1 MIFILWK
8 RGIELK
14 NRTKYFAYPYVV
26 WMIIFI
32 VFPSFLVLLYS
43 LTTKDSNG
51 LTTIQFT
58 MANFNKFFDPLYM
71 NILWD
76 SIFLAAISTAICLM
90 IGYPAAYIIS
100 KAEISRRNTL
110 LFLCILPMWMNMLL
124 RTYAWMT
131 ILGNN
136 GILNNLFSLL
146 GLPKVNMLYTRGATV
161 MGMVYN
167 FLPFMILPIY
177 TALSKMDSGILEAA
191 DDLGANKYVV
201 FRKIILPLSMPGVI
215 SGIVMVF
222 MPAVST
228 FIIPQLLGGN
238 KSMMIGNLIEKLFIL
253 NGDWNFGSAIS
264 IIMMVII
271 LISMSI
277 MNKFDVDKEGG
288 ARLW

>member
-1 MIFILWK
+1 VK
-8 RGIELK
+8 D
-14 NRTKYFAYPYVV
+14 RTKYFAYPYMV
-26 WMIIFI
+26 WIIIFI
-32 VFPSFLVLLYS
+32 ALPTFLVLLYS
-43 LTTKDSNG
+43 ITTKESNG

-58 MANFNKFFDPLYM
+58 FENFRKFFQPIYLD
-71 NILWD
+71 ILWD
-76 SIFLAAISTAICLM
+76 SIYLAAVSTAICLLL
-90 IGYPAAYIIS
+90 GYPAAYIIS
-100 KAEISRRNTL
+100 NTHISRRNTL

-136 GILNNLFSLL
+136 GILNNFFAFL
-146 GLPKVNMLYTRGATV
+146 GLPRFNMLYTRGATV

-167 FLPFMILPIY
+167 FIPFMILPIY
-177 TALSKMDSGILEAA
+177 TALSKMDKGLLEAA
-191 DDLGANKYVV
+191 DDLGADKKTV
-201 FRKIILPLSMPGVI
+201 FRKVILPLSMPGVI
-215 SGIVMVF
+215 SGVIMVF

-238 KSMMIGNLIEKLFIL
+238 KSMMIGNLVEKLFIL

-264 IIMMVII
+264 IVMMLII
-271 LISMSI
+271 LLSMSI

>member
-1 MIFILWK
+1 
-8 RGIELK
+8 
-14 NRTKYFAYPYVV
+14 
-26 WMIIFI
+26 MIIFI

-43 LTTKDSNG
+43 ITTKQSNG

-58 MANFNKFFDPLYM
+58 WENFQKFFDPLYI

-76 SIFLAAISTAICLM
+76 SIVLAAISTVICLLL
-90 IGYPAAYIIS
+90 GYPAAYIIS
-100 KAEISRRNTL
+100 NAELSKRNTL

-136 GILNNLFSLL
+136 GILNNIFEFL
-146 GLPKVNMLYTRGATV
+146 GLPRVNMLYTRGATV

-167 FLPFMILPIY
+167 FLPFMVLPIY
-177 TALSKMDSGILEAA
+177 TALSKMDKGILEAA
-191 DDLGANKYVV
+191 DDLGANKFVK
-201 FRKIILPLSMPGVI
+201 FRKVILPLSMPGVI

-264 IIMMVII
+264 IVMMVII

>member
-1 MIFILWK
+1 MK
-8 RGIELK
+8 D
-14 NRTKYFAYPYVV
+14 RTKYFSYPYIV
-26 WMIIFI
+26 WIIIFI
-32 VFPSFLVLLYS
+32 LLPSFLVLLYS
-43 LTTKDSNG
+43 LTTKKSNIIA
-51 LTTIQFT
+51 TINFT
-58 MANFNKFFDPLYM
+58 IENYKMFFDPMYI
-71 NILWD
+71 NILFD
-76 SIFLAAISTAICLM
+76 SIYLAAVSTLICLLL
-90 IGYPAAYIIS
+90 GYPAAYIIANS
-100 KAEISRRNTL
+100 NISRRNTL

-136 GILNNLFSLL
+136 GLINNFLGLI
-146 GLPKVNMLYTRGATV
+146 GLPKVSLLYTKGATI

-167 FLPFMILPIY
+167 FIPFMILPIY
-177 TALSKMDSGILEAA
+177 TALSKLDAGLIEAA
-191 DDLGANKYVV
+191 GDLGADSKTI
-201 FRKIILPLSMPGVI
+201 FRKIIFPLSMPGVI
-215 SGIVMVF
+215 SGIIMVF

-238 KSMMIGNLIEKLFIL
+238 KNMMIGNLIEKLFIL

-264 IIMMVII
+264 IIMMIII

>member
-1 MIFILWK
+1 MK
-8 RGIELK
+8 D
-14 NRTKYFAYPYVV
+14 RTKYFAYPYVV
-26 WMIIFI
+26 WIFLFI
-32 VFPSFLVLLYS
+32 ALPAFLVLLYS
-43 LTTKDSNG
+43 ITTKESNG
-51 LTTIQFT
+51 LTTIHFT
-58 MANFNKFFDPLYM
+58 LENFNKFFNPMYL

-76 SIFLAAISTAICLM
+76 SIYLAAISTAICLLL
-90 IGYPAAYIIS
+90 GYPAAFIIS
-100 KAEISRRNTL
+100 NTHISRRNTL

-136 GILNNLFSLL
+136 GILNNFFSFL

-167 FLPFMILPIY
+167 FLPFMVLPIY
-177 TALSKMDSGILEAA
+177 TALSKMDKGLLEAA
-191 DDLGANKYVV
+191 DDLGADKKTV
-201 FRKIILPLSMPGVI
+201 FRKVILPLSMPGVI
-215 SGIVMVF
+215 SGIIMVF

-238 KSMMIGNLIEKLFIL
+238 KNMMIGNLVEKLFIL

-264 IIMMVII
+264 IVMMLII
-271 LISMSI
+271 LLSMSL
-277 MNKFDVDKEGG
+277 MNKFDIDKEGG

>member
-1 MIFILWK
+1 MK
-8 RGIELK
+8 D
-14 NRTKYFAYPYVV
+14 RTKYFAYPYLL
-26 WMIIFI
+26 WIILFI

-43 LTTKDSNG
+43 ITTKQSNG

-58 MANFNKFFDPLYM
+58 LENFKKFFDPLYI

-76 SIFLAAISTAICLM
+76 SIFLAAVSTVICLAL
-90 IGYPAAYIIS
+90 GYPAAFIIS
-100 KAEISRRNTL
+100 KADLSRRNTL

-136 GILNNLFSLL
+136 GILNNFFASL
-146 GLPKVNMLYTRGATV
+146 GLPRVNMLYTRGATV

-177 TALSKMDSGILEAA
+177 TALSKMDRGILEAA
-191 DDLGANKYVV
+191 DDLGATEYIKFKN
-201 FRKIILPLSMPGVI
+201 IILPLSMPGVI
-215 SGIVMVF
+215 SGIIMVF

-238 KSMMIGNLIEKLFIL
+238 KNMMVGNLVEKLFIL

-264 IIMMVII
+264 IIMMIII

-277 MNKFDVDKEGG
+277 MNKFDIDKEGG

>member
-1 MIFILWK
+1 MK
-8 RGIELK
+8 D
-14 NRTKYFAYPYVV
+14 RTKYFSYPYIV
-26 WMIIFI
+26 WIIIFI
-32 VFPSFLVLLYS
+32 LLPSFLVLLYS
-43 LTTKDSNG
+43 LTTKKSNIIA
-51 LTTIQFT
+51 TINFT
-58 MANFNKFFDPLYM
+58 LDNYKMFFDPMYI
-71 NILWD
+71 NILFD
-76 SIFLAAISTAICLM
+76 SIYLAAVSTVICLLL
-90 IGYPAAYIIS
+90 GYPAAYIIANS
-100 KAEISRRNTL
+100 NISRRNTL

-136 GILNNLFSLL
+136 GLINNFLGFI
-146 GLPKVNMLYTRGATV
+146 GLPKVSLLYTKGATI

-167 FLPFMILPIY
+167 FIPFMILPIY
-177 TALSKMDSGILEAA
+177 TALSKLDAGLIEAA
-191 DDLGANKYVV
+191 GDLGADSKTI
-201 FRKIILPLSMPGVI
+201 FKKIIFPLSMPGVI
-215 SGIVMVF
+215 SGIIMVF

-238 KSMMIGNLIEKLFIL
+238 KNMMIGNLIEKLFIL

-264 IIMMVII
+264 IIMMIII

>member
-1 MIFILWK
+1 M
-8 RGIELK
+8 
-14 NRTKYFAYPYVV
+14 V
-26 WMIIFI
+26 IFI
-32 VFPSFLVLLYS
+32 VLPFLLVLLYS
-43 LTTKDSNG
+43 ITSKNSNDI
-51 LTTIQFT
+51 TTIQFT
-58 MANFNKFFDPLYM
+58 LDNFRKFFNPLYT

-76 SIFLAAISTAICLM
+76 SIFLAAISTALCLL

-100 KAEISRRNTL
+100 TADLSKRNTM

-136 GILNNLFSLL
+136 GIINNFLSFL
-146 GLPKVNMLYTRGATV
+146 GLPKVNLLYTRGATI

-167 FLPFMILPIY
+167 FLPFMVLPIH
-177 TALSKMDSGILEAA
+177 TALSKMDKGILEAA
-191 DDLGANKYVV
+191 DDLGATWYIKFKKV
-201 FRKIILPLSMPGVI
+201 ILPLSMPGVI
-215 SGIVMVF
+215 SGIIMVF

-264 IIMMVII
+264 MIMMVII
-271 LISMSI
+271 LISMSV

>member
-1 MIFILWK
+1 MK
-8 RGIELK
+8 DK
-14 NRTKYFAYPYVV
+14 TKYFAYPYLV
-26 WMIIFI
+26 WIVIFI

-43 LTTKDSNG
+43 VTTKDSG
-51 LTTIQFT
+51 GITTINFT
-58 MANFNKFFDPLYM
+58 LSNFIKFFDPMYL
-71 NILWD
+71 NILLD
-76 SIFLAAISTAICLM
+76 SMFLAAISTIICLLL
-90 IGYPAAYIIS
+90 GYPAAYIIS
-100 KAEISRRNTL
+100 NANLSRRNTL

-136 GILNNLFSLL
+136 GILNNLFSFF
-146 GLPKVNMLYTRGATV
+146 GLPKLNMLYTKGATV

-177 TALSKMDSGILEAA
+177 TALSKMDVGLLEAA
-191 DDLGANKYVV
+191 DDLGANQYIK
-201 FRKIILPLSMPGVI
+201 FRKIIVPLSMPGVI
-215 SGIVMVF
+215 SGIIMVF

-238 KSMMIGNLIEKLFIL
+238 KNMMIGNLVEKLFIL

-264 IIMMVII
+264 IIMMIII

-277 MNKFDVDKEGG
+277 MNKFEVDKEGG

>member
-1 MIFILWK
+1 MK
-8 RGIELK
+8 D
-14 NRTKYFAYPYVV
+14 RTKYFSYPYIV
-26 WMIIFI
+26 WMTLFI
-32 VFPSFLVLLYS
+32 LLPSFLVLLYS
-43 LTTKDSNG
+43 ITSKESNG
-51 LTTIQFT
+51 ITTINFT
-58 MANFNKFFDPLYM
+58 LENYKMFFDSMYI
-71 NILWD
+71 NILFD
-76 SIFLAAISTAICLM
+76 SISLAAISTIICL
-90 IGYPAAYIIS
+90 ILGYPAAYIIS
-100 KAEISRRNTL
+100 TANLSKRNTL

-136 GILNNLFSLL
+136 GLINNFFEMI
-146 GLPKVNMLYTRGATV
+146 GLQKVNLLYTRGATV

-167 FLPFMILPIY
+167 FIPFMILPIY
-177 TALSKMDSGILEAA
+177 TALSKMDMGLIEAA
-191 DDLGANKYVV
+191 DDLGADKKTI
-201 FRKIILPLSMPGVI
+201 FKKIILPLSMPGVI
-215 SGIVMVF
+215 SGIIMVF

-238 KSMMIGNLIEKLFIL
+238 KNMMIGNLIEKLFIL

-264 IIMMVII
+264 IIMMIII

>member
-1 MIFILWK
+1 M
-8 RGIELK
+8 K
-14 NRTKYFAYPYVV
+14 NRTKYFAYPYLI
-26 WMIIFI
+26 WMTIFI
-32 VFPSFLVLLYS
+32 VFPCFLVLLYS
-43 LTTKDSNG
+43 ITTKQSNG

-58 MANFNKFFDPLYM
+58 VENFKKFFDPLYI

-76 SIFLAAISTAICLM
+76 SMFLAAISTAICLM
-90 IGYPAAYIIS
+90 LGYPAAYIIS
-100 KAEISRRNTL
+100 KASLSKRNTL

-136 GILNNLFSLL
+136 GILNNLFELL
-146 GLPKVNMLYTRGATV
+146 GLPRVNMLYTRGATV

-177 TALSKMDSGILEAA
+177 TALSKMDKGILEAA
-191 DDLGANKYVV
+191 DDLGANRFVK

>member
-1 MIFILWK
+1 M
-8 RGIELK
+8 K
-14 NRTKYFAYPYVV
+14 NRTKYFAYPYLV
-26 WMIIFI
+26 WIVIFI
-32 VFPSFLVLLYS
+32 AFPSLLVLLYS
-43 LTTKDSNG
+43 VTTKESNG
-51 LTTIQFT
+51 LTTINFT
-58 MANFNKFFDPLYM
+58 LENFINFFDPMYL

-76 SIFLAAISTAICLM
+76 SVFLAAISTVICLVL
-90 IGYPAAYIIS
+90 GYPAAYIIS
-100 KAEISRRNTL
+100 NTQISRRNTL

-136 GILNNLFSLL
+136 GILNNIFSFI
-146 GLPKVNMLYTRGATV
+146 GLPKLNMLYTKGATV

-177 TALSKMDSGILEAA
+177 TALSKMDVGLLEAA
-191 DDLGANKYVV
+191 DDLGAGRYTK
-201 FRKIILPLSMPGVI
+201 FKKIILPLSTPGII
-215 SGIVMVF
+215 SGIIMVF

-264 IIMMVII
+264 IIMMIII

-277 MNKFDVDKEGG
+277 MNKFEVDKEGG

>member
-1 MIFILWK
+1 MK
-8 RGIELK
+8 D
-14 NRTKYFAYPYVV
+14 RTKYFSYPYIV
-26 WMIIFI
+26 WMTIFI
-32 VFPSFLVLLYS
+32 LLPSFLVLLYS
-43 LTTKDSNG
+43 ITSKESNG
-51 LTTIQFT
+51 ITTINFT
-58 MANFNKFFDPLYM
+58 LENYKMFFDSLYI
-71 NILWD
+71 NILLD
-76 SIFLAAISTAICLM
+76 SIFLAAISTIICL
-90 IGYPAAYIIS
+90 ILGYPAAYIIATAS
-100 KAEISRRNTL
+100 LSRRNTL

-136 GILNNLFSLL
+136 GLINNFFEMI
-146 GLPKVNMLYTRGATV
+146 GLQKMNLLYTKGATV

-167 FLPFMILPIY
+167 FIPFMILPIY
-177 TALSKMDSGILEAA
+177 TALSKMDTGLIEAA
-191 DDLGANKYVV
+191 DDLGADKKTV

-215 SGIVMVF
+215 SGIIMVF

-238 KSMMIGNLIEKLFIL
+238 KNMMIGNLIEKLFIL

-264 IIMMVII
+264 IIMMIII

>member
-1 MIFILWK
+1 MK
-8 RGIELK
+8 D
-14 NRTKYFAYPYVV
+14 RTKYFAYPYMV
-26 WMIIFI
+26 WIIIFI
-32 VFPSFLVLLYS
+32 ALPTFLVLLYS
-43 LTTKDSNG
+43 ITTKESNG

-58 MANFNKFFDPLYM
+58 PENFRKFFQPIYLD
-71 NILWD
+71 ILWD
-76 SIFLAAISTAICLM
+76 SIYLAAVSTAICLLL
-90 IGYPAAYIIS
+90 GYPAAYIIS
-100 KAEISRRNTL
+100 NTHISRRNTL

-136 GILNNLFSLL
+136 GILNNFFAFL
-146 GLPKVNMLYTRGATV
+146 GLPRFNMLYTRGATV

-167 FLPFMILPIY
+167 FIPFMILPIY
-177 TALSKMDSGILEAA
+177 TALSKMDKGLLEAA
-191 DDLGANKYVV
+191 DDLGADKKTV
-201 FRKIILPLSMPGVI
+201 FRKVILPLSMPGVI
-215 SGIVMVF
+215 SGVIMVF

-238 KSMMIGNLIEKLFIL
+238 KSMMIGNLVEKLFIL

-264 IIMMVII
+264 IVMMLII
-271 LISMSI
+271 LLSMSI

>member
-1 MIFILWK
+1 MK
-8 RGIELK
+8 D
-14 NRTKYFAYPYVV
+14 RTKYFAYPYAV
-26 WMIIFI
+26 WIVIFI

-43 LTTKDSNG
+43 LTTDSGG
-51 LTTIQFT
+51 LTNINFTIG
-58 MANFNKFFDPLYM
+58 NFIKFFDPLYL

-76 SIFLAAISTAICLM
+76 SIFLAATCTIICLLL
-90 IGYPAAYIIS
+90 GYPAAYIIS
-100 KAEISRRNTL
+100 KSNLSRRNTL

-136 GILNNLFSLL
+136 GILNNLFELL
-146 GLPKVNMLYTRGATV
+146 GFPKINMLYTRGATV

-167 FLPFMILPIY
+167 FLPFMILPIF
-177 TALSKMDSGILEAA
+177 TALSKMDTGLLEAA
-191 DDLGANKYVV
+191 DDLGATKYIV

-215 SGIVMVF
+215 SGIIMVF

-238 KSMMIGNLIEKLFIL
+238 KSMMIGNLVEKMFIL

-264 IIMMVII
+264 IIMMIII

>member
-1 MIFILWK
+1 MK
-8 RGIELK
+8 D
-14 NRTKYFAYPYVV
+14 RTKYFAYPYVV
-26 WMIIFI
+26 WIILFI
-32 VFPSFLVLLYS
+32 ALPSFLVLLYS
-43 LTTKDSNG
+43 ITTKESNG
-51 LTTIQFT
+51 LTTIHFT
-58 MANFNKFFDPLYM
+58 LENFKKFFNPMYL

-76 SIFLAAISTAICLM
+76 SIYLAAISTAICLLL
-90 IGYPAAYIIS
+90 GYPAAYIIS
-100 KAEISRRNTL
+100 NTHISRRNTL

-136 GILNNLFSLL
+136 GILNNFFSLL
-146 GLPKVNMLYTRGATV
+146 GLPKINMLYTRGATV

-177 TALSKMDSGILEAA
+177 TALSKMDKGLLEAA
-191 DDLGANKYVV
+191 DDLGANKKTV
-201 FRKIILPLSMPGVI
+201 FRKVILPLSMPGVI
-215 SGIVMVF
+215 SGIIMVF

-238 KSMMIGNLIEKLFIL
+238 KSMMIGNLVERLFIL

-264 IIMMVII
+264 IVMMLII
-271 LISMSI
+271 LLSMSI

>member
-1 MIFILWK
+1 MKDKTKYFSYPYIVWMSIFIL
-8 RGIELK
+8 L
-14 NRTKYFAYPYVV
+14 
-26 WMIIFI
+26 
-32 VFPSFLVLLYS
+32 PSFLVLLYS
-43 LTTKDSNG
+43 ITTKESNG
-51 LTTIQFT
+51 ITTIQFT
-58 MANFNKFFDPLYM
+58 LENYKMFFNSLYI

-76 SIFLAAISTAICLM
+76 SISLAAISTIICLFL
-90 IGYPAAYIIS
+90 GYPAAYIIAS
-100 KAEISRRNTL
+100 TNSSRRNTL

-136 GILNNLFSLL
+136 GLINNFLEFIGLQKLNL
-146 GLPKVNMLYTRGATV
+146 LYTKGATV

-167 FLPFMILPIY
+167 FIPFMILPIY
-177 TALSKMDSGILEAA
+177 TALSKMDIGLIEAA
-191 DDLGANKYVV
+191 DDLGADKKTV
-201 FRKIILPLSMPGVI
+201 FRKITLPLSMPGVI
-215 SGIVMVF
+215 SGIIMVF

-238 KSMMIGNLIEKLFIL
+238 KNMMIGNLIEKLFIL

-264 IIMMVII
+264 IIMMIII

>member
-1 MIFILWK
+1 M
-8 RGIELK
+8 K
-14 NRTKYFAYPYVV
+14 NRTKYFAYPYLV
-26 WMIIFI
+26 WMVIFI

-43 LTTKDSNG
+43 LTTKESNG

-58 MANFNKFFDPLYM
+58 AGNFNKFFDPLYM

-76 SIFLAAISTAICLM
+76 SIFLAAISTAICLL
-90 IGYPAAYIIS
+90 IGYPAAFIIS
-100 KAEISRRNTL
+100 KTDISRRNTL

-136 GILNNLFSLL
+136 GILNNIFEFL
-146 GLPKVNMLYTRGATV
+146 GLPRVNMLYTRGATV

-177 TALSKMDSGILEAA
+177 TALSKMDIGILEAA
-191 DDLGANKYVV
+191 DDLGANKYVK

>member
-1 MIFILWK
+1 M
-8 RGIELK
+8 
-14 NRTKYFAYPYVV
+14 V

-32 VFPSFLVLLYS
+32 VFPCFLVLLYS
-43 LTTKDSNG
+43 ITTKQSNG

-58 MANFNKFFDPLYM
+58 LENFKKFFDPLYI

-76 SIFLAAISTAICLM
+76 SMFLAAVSTVICLVL
-90 IGYPAAYIIS
+90 GYPAAYIIS
-100 KAEISRRNTL
+100 KADLSRRNTL

-136 GILNNLFSLL
+136 GILNNLFELI
-146 GLPKVNMLYTRGATV
+146 GLPRVNMLYTRGATV

-177 TALSKMDSGILEAA
+177 TALSKMDRGILEAA

-201 FRKIILPLSMPGVI
+201 FRKVILPLSMPGVI

-264 IIMMVII
+264 IIMMLII
-271 LISMSI
+271 LVSMSI

-288 ARLW
+288 TRLW

>member
-1 MIFILWK
+1 M
-8 RGIELK
+8 RD
-14 NRTKYFAYPYVV
+14 RTKYFAYPYVV
-26 WMIIFI
+26 WIFI
-32 VFPSFLVLLYS
+32 FIALPMFLVLLYS
-43 LTTKDSNG
+43 ITTKETNG
-51 LTTIQFT
+51 LTTIHFT
-58 MANFNKFFDPLYM
+58 LENFKKFFQPIYL

-76 SIFLAAISTAICLM
+76 SIYLAAISTVICLAL
-90 IGYPAAYIIS
+90 GYPAAFIIS
-100 KAEISRRNTL
+100 NTHISRRNTL

-136 GILNNLFSLL
+136 GILNNFFAFI
-146 GLPKVNMLYTRGATV
+146 GLPRFNMLYTRGATV

-167 FLPFMILPIY
+167 FIPFMILPIY
-177 TALSKMDSGILEAA
+177 TALSKMDKGLLEAA
-191 DDLGANKYVV
+191 DDLGADKKTV
-201 FRKIILPLSMPGVI
+201 FRKVILPLSMPGVI
-215 SGIVMVF
+215 SGIIMVF

-238 KSMMIGNLIEKLFIL
+238 KSMMIGNLVEKLFIL

-264 IIMMVII
+264 IVMMLII
-271 LISMSI
+271 LLSISI

>member
-1 MIFILWK
+1 MK
-8 RGIELK
+8 D
-14 NRTKYFAYPYVV
+14 RTKYFAYPYVL

-32 VFPSFLVLLYS
+32 ALPSFLVLLYS
-43 LTTKDSNG
+43 ITTKESNG

-58 MANFNKFFDPLYM
+58 LENYKKFFDPLYL

-76 SIFLAAISTAICLM
+76 SIYLAAISTAICLLV
-90 IGYPAAYIIS
+90 GYPAAFIIS
-100 KAEISRRNTL
+100 NTNLSKRNTL
-110 LFLCILPMWMNMLL
+110 LFLCIMPMWMNMLL

-136 GILNNLFSLL
+136 GILNNLFSLI
-146 GLPKVNMLYTRGATV
+146 GLPKLNMLYTKGATI

-177 TALSKMDSGILEAA
+177 TALSKMDKALLEAA
-191 DDLGANKYVV
+191 DDLGADKKTV
-201 FRKIILPLSMPGVI
+201 FIKVILPLSMPGVI
-215 SGIVMVF
+215 SGIIMVF

-238 KSMMIGNLIEKLFIL
+238 KNMMIGNLVEKLFIL

-264 IIMMVII
+264 IVMMVII

>member
-1 MIFILWK
+1 MK
-8 RGIELK
+8 D
-14 NRTKYFAYPYVV
+14 RTKYFAYPYVL

-32 VFPSFLVLLYS
+32 ALPSFLVLLYS
-43 LTTKDSNG
+43 ITTKESNG

-58 MANFNKFFDPLYM
+58 LENYKKFFDPLYL

-76 SIFLAAISTAICLM
+76 SIYLAAISTAICLL
-90 IGYPAAYIIS
+90 IGYPAAFIIS
-100 KAEISRRNTL
+100 NTNLSKRNTL
-110 LFLCILPMWMNMLL
+110 LFLCIMPMWMNMLL

-136 GILNNLFSLL
+136 GILNNLFSLI
-146 GLPKVNMLYTRGATV
+146 GLPKLNMLYTKGATI

-177 TALSKMDSGILEAA
+177 TALSKMDKALLEAA
-191 DDLGANKYVV
+191 DDLGADKKTV
-201 FRKIILPLSMPGVI
+201 FIKVILPLSMPGVI
-215 SGIVMVF
+215 SGIIMVF

-238 KSMMIGNLIEKLFIL
+238 KNMMIGNLVEKLFIL

-264 IIMMVII
+264 IVMMVII

>member
-1 MIFILWK
+1 
-8 RGIELK
+8 LK
-14 NRTKYFAYPYVV
+14 DRTKYFSYPYIV
-26 WMIIFI
+26 WMTIFI
-32 VFPSFLVLLYS
+32 ILPSFLVLLYS
-43 LTTKDSNG
+43 ITSKESNG
-51 LTTIQFT
+51 ITTINFT
-58 MANFNKFFDPLYM
+58 LENYKLFFDPMYI
-71 NILWD
+71 NILFD
-76 SIFLAAISTAICLM
+76 SMTLAAISTLICL
-90 IGYPAAYIIS
+90 ILGYPAAYIIS
-100 KAEISRRNTL
+100 TSNISKRNTL

-136 GILNNLFSLL
+136 GLINNFLEMIGFQ
-146 GLPKVNMLYTRGATV
+146 KVNLLYTRGATV

-167 FLPFMILPIY
+167 FIPFMILPIY
-177 TALSKMDSGILEAA
+177 TALSKMDIGLIEAA
-191 DDLGANKYVV
+191 DDLGADKKTI

-215 SGIVMVF
+215 SGIIMVF

-238 KSMMIGNLIEKLFIL
+238 KNMMIGNLIEKLFIL

-264 IIMMVII
+264 IIMMIII

>member
-1 MIFILWK
+1 MK
-8 RGIELK
+8 D
-14 NRTKYFAYPYVV
+14 RTKYFAYPYVL

-32 VFPSFLVLLYS
+32 ALPSFLVLLYS
-43 LTTKDSNG
+43 ITTKESNG

-58 MANFNKFFDPLYM
+58 LENYKKFFDPLYL

-76 SIFLAAISTAICLM
+76 SIYLAAISTAICLL
-90 IGYPAAYIIS
+90 IGYPAAFIIS
-100 KAEISRRNTL
+100 NTSLSKRNTL
-110 LFLCILPMWMNMLL
+110 LFLCIMPMWMNMLL

-136 GILNNLFSLL
+136 GILNNLFSLI
-146 GLPKVNMLYTRGATV
+146 GLPKLNMLYTKGATI

-177 TALSKMDSGILEAA
+177 TALSKMDKALLEAA
-191 DDLGANKYVV
+191 DDLGADKKTV
-201 FRKIILPLSMPGVI
+201 FIKVILPLSMPGVI
-215 SGIVMVF
+215 SGIIMVF

-238 KSMMIGNLIEKLFIL
+238 KNMMIGNLVEKLFIL

-264 IIMMVII
+264 IVMMVII

>member
-1 MIFILWK
+1 MKDKTKYFSYPYIVWMSIFIL
-8 RGIELK
+8 L
-14 NRTKYFAYPYVV
+14 
-26 WMIIFI
+26 
-32 VFPSFLVLLYS
+32 PSFLVLLYS
-43 LTTKDSNG
+43 ITTKESNG
-51 LTTIQFT
+51 ITTIQFT
-58 MANFNKFFDPLYM
+58 LDNYKMFFNNMYIY
-71 NILWD
+71 ILLD
-76 SIFLAAISTAICLM
+76 SISLAAISTIICLVL
-90 IGYPAAYIIS
+90 GYPAAYIIANANLS
-100 KAEISRRNTL
+100 KRNTL

-136 GILNNLFSLL
+136 GLINTFLEFIGLQKLNL
-146 GLPKVNMLYTRGATV
+146 LYTKGATV

-167 FLPFMILPIY
+167 FIPFMILPIY
-177 TALSKMDSGILEAA
+177 TALSKMDNGLIEAA
-191 DDLGANKYVV
+191 DDLGADKKTV
-201 FRKIILPLSMPGVI
+201 FIKIILPLSMPGVI
-215 SGIVMVF
+215 SGIIMVF

-238 KSMMIGNLIEKLFIL
+238 KNMMIGNLIEKLFIL

-264 IIMMVII
+264 IIMMIII

>member
-1 MIFILWK
+1 
-8 RGIELK
+8 LK
-14 NRTKYFAYPYVV
+14 DRTKYFSYPYIV
-26 WMIIFI
+26 WMTIFI
-32 VFPSFLVLLYS
+32 ILPSFLVLLYS
-43 LTTKDSNG
+43 ITSKESNG
-51 LTTIQFT
+51 ITTINFT
-58 MANFNKFFDPLYM
+58 LENYKLFFDPMYI
-71 NILWD
+71 NI
-76 SIFLAAISTAICLM
+76 
-90 IGYPAAYIIS
+90 
-100 KAEISRRNTL
+100 L

-136 GILNNLFSLL
+136 GLINNFLEMIGFQ
-146 GLPKVNMLYTRGATV
+146 KVNLLYTRGATV

-167 FLPFMILPIY
+167 FIPFMILPIY
-177 TALSKMDSGILEAA
+177 TALSKMDIGLIEAA
-191 DDLGANKYVV
+191 DDLGADKKTI

-215 SGIVMVF
+215 SGIIMVF

-238 KSMMIGNLIEKLFIL
+238 KNMMIGNLIEKLFIL

-264 IIMMVII
+264 IIMMIII

>member
-1 MIFILWK
+1 MK
-8 RGIELK
+8 D
-14 NRTKYFAYPYVV
+14 RTKYFSYPYIV
-26 WMIIFI
+26 WMSIFI
-32 VFPSFLVLLYS
+32 LLPSFLVLLYS
-43 LTTKDSNG
+43 ITSKESNG
-51 LTTIQFT
+51 ITTINFT
-58 MANFNKFFDPLYM
+58 LENYKMFFDPMYI
-71 NILWD
+71 NILFD
-76 SIFLAAISTAICLM
+76 SISLAAISTIICL
-90 IGYPAAYIIS
+90 ILGYPAAYIIS
-100 KAEISRRNTL
+100 TANLSKRNTL

-136 GILNNLFSLL
+136 GLINNFFEMI
-146 GLPKVNMLYTRGATV
+146 GLQKVNLLYTRGATV

-167 FLPFMILPIY
+167 FIPFMILPIY
-177 TALSKMDSGILEAA
+177 TALSKMDIGLIEAA
-191 DDLGANKYVV
+191 DDLGANKNTI

-215 SGIVMVF
+215 SGIIMVF

-238 KSMMIGNLIEKLFIL
+238 KNMMIGNLIEKLFIL

-264 IIMMVII
+264 IIMMIII

>member
-1 MIFILWK
+1 MK
-8 RGIELK
+8 D
-14 NRTKYFAYPYVV
+14 RTKYFSYPYIV
-26 WMIIFI
+26 WIITFI
-32 VFPSFLVLLYS
+32 LLPSFLVLLYS
-43 LTTKDSNG
+43 ITTKESNG
-51 LTTIQFT
+51 ITTINFT
-58 MANFNKFFDPLYM
+58 LDNYKMFFNPLYV
-71 NILWD
+71 NILFD
-76 SIFLAAISTAICLM
+76 SMYLAAVSTAVCLLL
-90 IGYPAAYIIS
+90 GYPAAYIIANTHLS
-100 KAEISRRNTL
+100 KRNTL

-136 GILNNLFSLL
+136 GLINTFLEFV
-146 GLPKVNMLYTRGATV
+146 GVPKVTMLYTKGATV

-167 FLPFMILPIY
+167 FIPFMILPIY
-177 TALSKMDSGILEAA
+177 TALSKLDNGLIEAA
-191 DDLGANKYVV
+191 NDLGADKKTV

-215 SGIVMVF
+215 SGIIMVF

-238 KSMMIGNLIEKLFIL
+238 KNMMIGNLVEKLFIL